1 MLLLAALAA
10 SAALSLPAV
19 ASADDGEVR
28 KAGSCTGSSSMDVRI
43 RTDDGKLHVELE
55 IEGRRRGVAWSVI
68 LLRERRIVFRGVVR
82 ARKNSREVR
91 LRRTFDDWFGRDS
104 IVIRA
109 SGPRAETCRVSA
121 SI

>member
-1 MLLLAALAA
+1 M
-10 SAALSLPAV
+10 SV
-19 ASADDGEVR
+19 RIRADDG
-28 KAGSCTGSSSMDVRI
+28 KI
-43 RTDDGKLHVELE
+43 RVELE
-55 IEGRRRGVAWSVI
+55 IEGRRRGAAWNVI

-82 ARKNSREVR
+82 ARNGGREVR

-121 SI
+121 AI